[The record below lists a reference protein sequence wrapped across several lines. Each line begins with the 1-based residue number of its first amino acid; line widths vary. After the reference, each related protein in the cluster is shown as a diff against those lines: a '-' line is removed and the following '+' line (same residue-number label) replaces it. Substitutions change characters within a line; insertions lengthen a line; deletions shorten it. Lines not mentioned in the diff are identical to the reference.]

1 MILDI
6 NTKIISGRTKK
17 EAVSSN
23 MRKKSRRI
31 LIVADP
37 SADQKLVETISD
49 DLARSGAD
57 CVLFNEIPA
66 KPTSRVVENL
76 VEIIIKGYIE
86 SIVAVGGVK
95 TLNIAKT
102 AAAAADSGFP
112 VDDILD
118 NQSVSRSD
126 NFNLDYIE
134 MPTSMRNPLMFTP
147 YTAVVD
153 GRNRSVKYIDTGIMP
168 SLVISDPDLC
178 DSMSKIVFDASVF
191 ELVLS
196 SLEGLASLK
205 KGYFQDSVYK
215 CALKEIFNTEY
226 GFKSDRASEV
236 ALSVSLAQAAT
247 GPGAGFFL
255 SCFLNSRS
263 SVPKAVL
270 AVILM
275 PWILEWYF
283 KRYPVLIETVNAVV
297 SSEEDMNSE
306 DFLQYLRKKISMK
319 GIPLRLSEAG
329 VNKDIF
335 PYVLSSVPML
345 NQFTSLPAEISEE
358 EVSEILKKAY

>member
-1 MILDI
+1 MVLDI
-6 NTKIISGRTKK
+6 NTKIISGRSKK
-17 EAVSSN
+17 EAVSRN
-23 MRKKSRRI
+23 MKRKSRRI
-31 LIVADP
+31 LLVSDP
-37 SADQKLVETISD
+37 SADQTLINTVSE
-49 DLARSGAD
+49 DLSSTGAD
-57 CVLFNEIPA
+57 CVVFNEIPS
-66 KPTSRVVENL
+66 KPTSRVIENI
-76 VEIIIKGYIE
+76 VEIIVKGYIE
-86 SIVAVGGVK
+86 TIVGIGGVK

-102 AAAAADSGFP
+102 AAAAAGSSLP

-118 NQSVSRSD
+118 NQSVPASAASD
-126 NFNLDYIE
+126 IDYIE
-134 MPTSMRNPLMFTP
+134 IPTSMRNPLMFTP
-147 YTAVVD
+147 YSVVID
-153 GRNRSVKYIDTGIMP
+153 GRNRSVKYINTGIMP

-205 KGYFQDSVYK
+205 KGYFSDSVYK
-215 CALKEIFNTEY
+215 CALKEILNSDY

-255 SCFLNSRS
+255 SRFLNSRS
-263 SVPKAVL
+263 SVPKSVL
-270 AVILM
+270 SVILM

-283 KRYPVLIETVNAVV
+283 KRYPVLIETVNSVV
-297 SSEEDMNSE
+297 SSEEEMNSE
-306 DFLQYLRKKISMK
+306 DFLQYLRKKISIK

-335 PYVLSSVPML
+335 PYVISSLPVL